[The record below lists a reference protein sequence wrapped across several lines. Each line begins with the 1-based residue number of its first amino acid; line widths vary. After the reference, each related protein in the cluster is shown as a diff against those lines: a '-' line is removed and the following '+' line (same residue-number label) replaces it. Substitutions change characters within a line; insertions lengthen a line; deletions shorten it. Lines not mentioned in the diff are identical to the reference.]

1 MTFTIPIEAKINYS
15 DVKVCYVPMD
25 DYVSQI
31 EERNEESLQNVL
43 TDKNNEVSGNVT
55 LSSDKVMVF
64 SIPYSSGWKAYVDG
78 KETSVFR
85 ANTMYMGINLTKGSH
100 KVVLRYNSPGLHLGM
115 MASAAGIIIWILLA
129 VVSKKKK
136 QKGNQ

>member
-1 MTFTIPIEAKINYS
+1 
-15 DVKVCYVPMD
+15 MD

-64 SIPYSSGWKAYVDG
+64 SIPYSSGWKLY
-78 KETSVFR
+78 ET
-85 ANTMYMGINLTKGSH
+85 
-100 KVVLRYNSPGLHLGM
+100 
-115 MASAAGIIIWILLA
+115 
-129 VVSKKKK
+129 
-136 QKGNQ
+136 